1 MTRVRPIR
9 ISHLWSL
16 ALRLHAPV
24 IALGRRPRAR
34 LGPLLL
40 IGLMI
45 VGRSAS
51 AQNKESHFDMP
62 AMQLTKALV
71 EFADKTGMA
80 VLVDGEWAKDLQ
92 SSPVKGRL
100 LPSEAARILIAGTG
114 LSIRF
119 AGDSAFTVGLMK
131 PALRDAD
138 ARPALRPSATHDA
151 YFLTLQ
157 NSLEQ
162 AICASA
168 DLRSNLDRLAFQ
180 VWIGEA
186 GRILAVHFLGPAGEG
201 AGPTMLTEI
210 MAATRVATPPRD
222 LPQPVTIVLQATSKA
237 LLCAPVPVRV
247 HD

>member
-1 MTRVRPIR
+1 M
-9 ISHLWSL
+9 
-16 ALRLHAPV
+16 RLHAPV

-100 LPSEAARILIAGTG
+100 LPSEAARILLAGTG
-114 LSIRF
+114 LSVRF

-131 PALRDAD
+131 PALHDAD
-138 ARPALRPSATHDA
+138 ARPAVRPSASHDA
-151 YFLTLQ
+151 YFLILQ

-162 AICASA
+162 AICARA
-168 DLRSNLDRLAFQ
+168 DLRTNLDRLALQ
-180 VWIGEA
+180 VWIGEG
-186 GRILAVHFLGPAGEG
+186 GRILAVHLLGSAGDG
-201 AGPTMLTEI
+201 AGRTILTET
-210 MAATRVATPPRD
+210 MAAMNVAAPPRN